1 MLDKV
6 LIIGG
11 GIVGACFAYH
21 AHLRGIKKITVVS
34 SALPG
39 ERSQATSNT
48 WGWVNGYASND
59 KAYAAFR
66 LASVQYWP
74 EFLKNIINLSP
85 TSKGAFF
92 WDQQEAEIIQTIDQH
107 QYWGHAVELMN
118 ELEVKKILPNL
129 NILPKRAGYGIND
142 LAIEGVKAT
151 KEIFKV
157 SKCEVIN
164 QEVSEIIY
172 ENNQVTGVKTVSGT
186 IKADEVIIAA
196 GLGSST
202 LLSTVGVDFK
212 MKSSFGLL
220 AYTNSLPPLLKH
232 PVTGLD
238 FHVRQ
243 DDEGRLIIGGKFDDD
258 DISENNITIAA
269 TKLVQDMSNKLNYNG
284 HMVLNHYTLGERP
297 LPVDGRPKIGR
308 LKNNLQKEINGLY
321 LAVMH
326 SGITNAPLASK
337 LGIEEIMSGKRDEL
351 LEDFL
356 PQKNMDNINNV

>member
-21 AHLRGIKKITVVS
+21 AHLRGIKKITVLS

-74 EFLKNIINLSP
+74 EFLKDIINFSP

-92 WDQQEAEIIQTIDQH
+92 WDQKETEIINTIDQH
-107 QYWGHAVELMN
+107 RLWGHAVEMMN
-118 ELEVKKILPNL
+118 ELEAKKKLPNL
-129 NILPKRAGYGIND
+129 NILPKRAGYGKND
-142 LAIEGVKAT
+142 LAIEGVRAT
-151 KEIFKV
+151 KEIFKA

-172 ENNQVTGVKTVSGT
+172 ENNQVTGVKTSMST
-186 IKADEVIIAA
+186 INADEVIIAA
-196 GLGSST
+196 GLGSSK

-243 DDEGRLIIGGKFDDD
+243 DDQGRLVIGGRFDDD
-258 DISENNITIAA
+258 DISENNIAIAA

-308 LKNNLQKEINGLY
+308 LKNNLQNEINGLY

-337 LGIEEIMSGKRDEL
+337 LGIEEIMSGKRHEL
-351 LEDFL
+351 LEDFY
-356 PQKNMDNINNV
+356 PQKNMDYLNNV